1 MKARDAKLFFMDR
14 RIISLLVFVALLIGL
29 NFLFKEMNWGM
40 HISIVGSVVITLVIW
55 VLMGARSKSKGT

>member
-1 MKARDAKLFFMDR
+1 MDR

-29 NFLFKEMNWGM
+29 NFVFKEMNWGM